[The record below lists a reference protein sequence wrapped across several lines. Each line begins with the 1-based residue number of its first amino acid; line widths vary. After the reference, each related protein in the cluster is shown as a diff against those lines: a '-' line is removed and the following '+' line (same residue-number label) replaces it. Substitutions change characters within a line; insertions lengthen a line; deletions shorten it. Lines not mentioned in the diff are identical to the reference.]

1 MHVITVLTK
10 FELFVYYYY
19 IIIWTYFFPFCIKHF
34 MLLFLAC
41 FSIFVFLCLSLYV
54 YLIFSVKNSNFFCFI
69 FFFLVISKHQSIG
82 AILVVHRLLRACK
95 HLGRVRL
102 NLHLAQQCVAE
113 HQGVQRQWK
122 RGNHLGS
129 KFKRLNTQN
138 NPTLFSPNL
147 LLDISKIPLIF
158 IW

>member
-1 MHVITVLTK
+1 M
-10 FELFVYYYY
+10 
-19 IIIWTYFFPFCIKHF
+19 FFYFCI
-34 MLLFLAC
+34 
-41 FSIFVFLCLSLYV
+41 FLCLSLYV
-54 YLIFSVKNSNFFCFI
+54 YLIFNVQNFNFFVL

-82 AILVVHRLLRACK
+82 AILVAHRLLRACK

-158 IW
+158 I